1 MNNQIISLDNVN
13 RSILYARF
21 SDAAYLNKSVRNVP
35 QLKPLVNEK
44 RFSEKSTNTQGV
56 MGRWPQDKD
65 HPDDLVIA
73 FRGTEGNAAD
83 WLGTD
88 ARMGLVNN
96 RRGAGQ
102 LHTGFQRA
110 AHSVYQDVK
119 KFIRNIRSADSRIF
133 LCGHSL
139 GGALATIVAAWL
151 ENDQSILTP
160 HAVFTYGTPRVG
172 NVAFVKQYRQLGLA
186 KNTFA
191 WVADHDPVP
200 HVPPVAFG
208 YRHVTASQ
216 YLLQK
221 GTVGKT
227 GLDQK
232 AQIKLEDDF
241 LADVPGVKQLGWFA
255 REVNDAITK
264 AQPRAHSIKNSYLKQ
279 LKQVQKS
286 MS

>member
-102 LHTGFQRA
+102 LHTG
-110 AHSVYQDVK
+110 
-119 KFIRNIRSADSRIF
+119 
-133 LCGHSL
+133 
-139 GGALATIVAAWL
+139 
-151 ENDQSILTP
+151 
-160 HAVFTYGTPRVG
+160 
-172 NVAFVKQYRQLGLA
+172 
-186 KNTFA
+186 
-191 WVADHDPVP
+191 
-200 HVPPVAFG
+200 
-208 YRHVTASQ
+208 
-216 YLLQK
+216 
-221 GTVGKT
+221 
-227 GLDQK
+227 
-232 AQIKLEDDF
+232 
-241 LADVPGVKQLGWFA
+241 
-255 REVNDAITK
+255 
-264 AQPRAHSIKNSYLKQ
+264 
-279 LKQVQKS
+279 
-286 MS
+286 